1 MQKWCKVVV
10 ADDSAFM
17 RLVIARVLNEDDEI
31 EVVGMASNGAE
42 AVELV
47 KSLHPS
53 VVTLDVEMPIMDGL
67 TALELIMRDCPTPV
81 VMVSALTKEGA
92 EVTMKALQL
101 GAVDFIAKPSGSI
114 SLDFHKVKNELVG
127 KVKAA
132 ARAKLR
138 ILPTLKPLRL
148 IQAVSSEAPK
158 EWAAVVIGASTGGPA
173 AVRYVLSQLP
183 SNLPAAV
190 LLVQH
195 MPVGFTKFFA
205 DNLNQVSA
213 LPVHEARDGETIQ
226 PQKVYLAPSGFH
238 LLVER
243 GGRLKLDTS
252 PPLHNVR
259 PAADKT
265 FDSAANVFKQKCI
278 GIVMTGM
285 GSDGAIGL
293 LTVKELGG
301 RKMVQ
306 APETC
311 VIPSMPESALKLG
324 AAQESVPLE
333 KLPQRITEVVNEV
346 VKTSQTK
353 SAVEAAG
360 A

>member
-17 RLVIARVLNEDDEI
+17 RLVITRVLNEDSEI
-31 EVVGMASNGAE
+31 EVVGTASNGAE

-47 KSLHPS
+47 KALRPS
-53 VVTLDVEMPIMDGL
+53 VLTLDVEMPVMDGL
-67 TALELIMRDCPTPV
+67 TALEIIMRDCPIPV
-81 VMVSALTKEGA
+81 VMVSALTREGA

-114 SLDFHKVKNELVG
+114 SLDFHKVKDELVA

-132 ARAKLR
+132 AKAKLR
-138 ILPTLKPLRL
+138 AFPTLKPLL
-148 IQAVSSEAPK
+148 PLQVSTAEAPK
-158 EWAAVVIGASTGGPA
+158 EWATVVIGASTGGPA
-173 AVRYVLSQLP
+173 AVRYLLSQIP
-183 SNLPAAV
+183 SDLPAAV

-213 LPVHEARDGETIQ
+213 LPVHEVRDGETIE
-226 PQKVYLAPSGFH
+226 PRKVYLAPSGFH
-238 LLVER
+238 LLVGK
-243 GGRLKLDTS
+243 GGQLKLDTS

-265 FDSAANVFKQKCI
+265 FESAANVFRQKCI
-278 GIVMTGM
+278 GVVMTGM
-285 GSDGAIGL
+285 GSDGAVGL
-293 LTVKELGG
+293 LTVKEFGG
-301 RKMVQ
+301 RTMVQ

-333 KLPQRITEVVNEV
+333 QLPQRITEVVNEV
-346 VKTSQTK
+346 VKVSQKANFTK
-353 SAVEAAG
+353 ATVR
-360 A
+360 

>member
-1 MQKWCKVVV
+1 MRKWCKVVV

-47 KSLHPS
+47 KSLRPS

-132 ARAKLR
+132 ARAKLK

-301 RKMVQ
+301 RTMVQ

>member
-1 MQKWCKVVV
+1 MQKWCRVVV

-17 RLVIARVLNEDDEI
+17 RMVITRMLNEDPEI
-31 EVVGMASNGAE
+31 EVVGSASNGAE

-47 KSLHPS
+47 KSLRPS
-53 VVTLDVEMPIMDGL
+53 VVTLDVEMPVMDGL
-67 TALELIMRDCPTPV
+67 AALDLIMKECPTPV

-114 SLDFHKVKNELVG
+114 SLDFHKVRDELVA

-132 ARAKLR
+132 AKAKLKA
-138 ILPTLKPLRL
+138 LPILKPPTQPRT
-148 IQAVSSEAPK
+148 IISTASK
-158 EWAAVVIGASTGGPA
+158 EWVVVVIGASTGGPA
-173 AVRYVLSQLP
+173 AIRYVLSQLP
-183 SNLPAAV
+183 SSLPAAV

-213 LPVHEARDGETIQ
+213 LPVHEAQDGEAIQ
-226 PQKVYLAPSGFH
+226 PQKVYLAPSGYH
-238 LLVER
+238 LLVDK
-243 GGRLKLDTS
+243 GFRLKLDTS

-265 FDSAANVFKQKCI
+265 FDSAANVFKQRCI
-278 GIVMTGM
+278 GVVMTGM

-301 RKMVQ
+301 RTMVQ
-306 APETC
+306 SPETC

-333 KLPQRITEVVNEV
+333 KLPQRIAEVVNETV
-346 VKTSQTK
+346 EASRLKGATEVKT
-353 SAVEAAG
+353 G
-360 A
+360 

>member
-1 MQKWCKVVV
+1 MRKWCKVVV

-47 KSLHPS
+47 KSLRPS

-132 ARAKLR
+132 ARAKLK

-213 LPVHEARDGETIQ
+213 LPVHEARDGET
-226 PQKVYLAPSGFH
+226 
-238 LLVER
+238 
-243 GGRLKLDTS
+243 
-252 PPLHNVR
+252 
-259 PAADKT
+259 
-265 FDSAANVFKQKCI
+265 
-278 GIVMTGM
+278 
-285 GSDGAIGL
+285 
-293 LTVKELGG
+293 
-301 RKMVQ
+301 
-306 APETC
+306 
-311 VIPSMPESALKLG
+311 
-324 AAQESVPLE
+324 
-333 KLPQRITEVVNEV
+333 
-346 VKTSQTK
+346 
-353 SAVEAAG
+353 
-360 A
+360 

>member
-17 RLVIARVLNEDDEI
+17 RLVIARMLNEDDEI

-47 KSLHPS
+47 KSLRPS

-132 ARAKLR
+132 ARAKLK

-301 RKMVQ
+301 RTMVQ

-353 SAVEAAG
+353 SAVEAVEA
-360 A
+360 

>member
-1 MQKWCKVVV
+1 MERWCKVIV

-17 RLVIARVLNEDDEI
+17 RMVIARMLNEDAAI
-31 EVVGMASNGAE
+31 EVVGTASDGAE

-47 KSLHPS
+47 KALRPS
-53 VVTLDVEMPIMDGL
+53 VVTLDVEMPVMDGL
-67 TALELIMRDCPTPV
+67 TALERLMRECPTPV

-92 EVTMKALQL
+92 EVTLRALQL

-114 SLDFHKVKNELVG
+114 SLDAHKIRDELVA

-138 ILPTLKPLRL
+138 VLLTPIRRLVPT
-148 IQAVSSEAPK
+148 VSAAPS
-158 EWAAVVIGASTGGPA
+158 EWAIVVLAASTGGPA
-173 AVRYVLSQLP
+173 TIRYVLSQLP
-183 SNLPAAV
+183 TDLPAAI

-213 LPVHEARDGETIQ
+213 LPVHEAQDGEVIQ
-226 PQKVYLAPSGFH
+226 PQQVYLAPSGFH

-243 GGRLKLDTS
+243 GGRLRLDQS
-252 PPLHNVR
+252 PPLHGVR

-265 FDSAANVFKQKCI
+265 LDSAAHVFGERCV
-278 GIVMTGM
+278 GCVMTGM
-285 GSDGAIGL
+285 GSDGAVGL
-293 LTVKELGG
+293 LTIRERGG
-301 RKMVQ
+301 RALVQ

-311 VIPSMPESALKLG
+311 TIPSMPESALKLG

-333 KLPQRITEVVNEV
+333 RLPQRLTQIVLEVV
-346 VKTSQTK
+346 
-353 SAVEAAG
+353 G
-360 A
+360 AMSMVRVRSG

>member
-17 RLVIARVLNEDDEI
+17 RLVIARMLNEDP
-31 EVVGMASNGAE
+31 EVEVIGTASNGAE

-47 KSLHPS
+47 KSLRPS
-53 VVTLDVEMPIMDGL
+53 VLTLDVEMPVMDGL
-67 TALELIMRDCPTPV
+67 MALDLIMKECPTPV

-114 SLDFHKVKNELVG
+114 SLDFHKVKDELLA

-132 ARAKLR
+132 AKAKLR
-138 ILPTLKPLRL
+138 ILPTLKPLRPL
-148 IQAVSSEAPK
+148 QTAAAEAPK
-158 EWAAVVIGASTGGPA
+158 EWATVVIGASTGGPA

-183 SNLPAAV
+183 QDLPAAV

-213 LPVHEARDGETIQ
+213 LPVHEAQDGETIQ

-238 LLVER
+238 LLVGK
-243 GGRLKLDTS
+243 GGQLKLDTS

-265 FDSAANVFKQKCI
+265 FDSAANVFRQKCV
-278 GIVMTGM
+278 GVVMTGM

-301 RKMVQ
+301 RTMVQ

-333 KLPQRITEVVNEV
+333 QLPKRIAEVVQDI
-346 VKTSQTK
+346 VKAPKKVTFT
-353 SAVEAAG
+353 EAKVR
-360 A
+360 

>member
-17 RLVIARVLNEDDEI
+17 RLVIARILNEDDEI
-31 EVVGMASNGAE
+31 EVIGMASNGAE

-47 KSLHPS
+47 KSLRPS
-53 VVTLDVEMPIMDGL
+53 VVTLDVEMPVMDGL
-67 TALELIMRDCPTPV
+67 TALELIMRECPTPA

-101 GAVDFIAKPSGSI
+101 GAVDFITKPSGSI
-114 SLDFHKVKNELVG
+114 SLDFHKVKNELVE

-132 ARAKLR
+132 AKARLK
-138 ILPTLKPLRL
+138 ILPILKPSRPL
-148 IQAVSSEAPK
+148 QVTSKETPK
-158 EWAAVVIGASTGGPA
+158 EWATVVIGASTGGPA
-173 AVRYVLSQLP
+173 AVRYLLSQLP
-183 SNLPAAV
+183 SNLPASI

-195 MPVGFTKFFA
+195 MPVGFTKFFS

-213 LPVHEARDGETIQ
+213 LPVHEARDGETIL
-226 PQKVYLAPSGFH
+226 PQRIYLAPSGFH
-238 LLVER
+238 LLVEKS
-243 GGRLKLDTS
+243 GHLKLDTS

-265 FDSAANVFKQKCI
+265 FESAANVFKRKCV
-278 GIVMTGM
+278 GVVMTGM
-285 GSDGAIGL
+285 GSDGAVGL

-301 RKMVQ
+301 RTMVQ

-324 AAQESVPLE
+324 AAQEIVPLE
-333 KLPQRITEVVNEV
+333 QLPQRITEVVYEV
-346 VKTSQTK
+346 VKS
-353 SAVEAAG
+353 SAVSQIVSR
-360 A
+360 

>member
-47 KSLHPS
+47 KSLRPS

-132 ARAKLR
+132 ARAKLK

-301 RKMVQ
+301 RTMVQ

>member
-17 RLVIARVLNEDDEI
+17 RLVITRLLNEDPEI
-31 EVVGMASNGAE
+31 EVVGAASNGAE

-47 KSLHPS
+47 KSLRPS
-53 VVTLDVEMPIMDGL
+53 VVTLDVEMPVMDGL
-67 TALELIMRDCPTPV
+67 TALELIMKECPTPV
-81 VMVSALTKEGA
+81 VMVSALTREGA

-114 SLDFHKVKNELVG
+114 SLDFHKVKDELVT
-127 KVKAA
+127 KVKTAA
-132 ARAKLR
+132 KAKLKTLPILKP
-138 ILPTLKPLRL
+138 ILPPRTATTEL
-148 IQAVSSEAPK
+148 PK
-158 EWAAVVIGASTGGPA
+158 EWATVVIGASTGGPA

-195 MPVGFTKFFA
+195 MPAGFTKFFA

-213 LPVHEARDGETIQ
+213 LPVHEAQDGETIQ
-226 PQKVYLAPSGFH
+226 PQRVYLAPSGFH

-278 GIVMTGM
+278 GVVMTGM

-293 LTVKELGG
+293 LTVKEMGG
-301 RKMVQ
+301 RTMVQ

-311 VIPSMPESALKLG
+311 VISSMPKSAIKLG
-324 AAQESVPLE
+324 AAQEVVPLDQ
-333 KLPQRITEVVNEV
+333 LPQRMAEVVNEV
-346 VKTSQTK
+346 VAGYRTPTYAK
-353 SAVEAAG
+353 SAG
-360 A
+360 